1 MGKAD
6 LAFVQPQPIAPR
18 PRTGEGSEVRA
29 RPLVGK
35 ADLHL
40 HTAHSDGMASVAE
53 LIEHLEA
60 RTDLDVIAVTDHD
73 SLRGALDAR
82 ERWAHGSYR
91 FEVVPG
97 MEVTTIE
104 GHLLALFIEEPVPCL
119 RGVEETVDAVHR
131 LGGLCVIPHPF
142 TWMTRG
148 MGLRHIRRVLANK
161 ADGVG
166 FDGIETTN
174 DTPAGRIGAAKAK
187 ALNSREFGL
196 AEVGGSDAHFLACI
210 GAGYTEFEGR
220 TAADLRLAILNR
232 STRGVTVQHPSLR
245 EIGYGQVVR
254 QTYRGIMSTP
264 RVLGWGPTAASFVRR
279 MFAVR

>member
-1 MGKAD
+1 M
-6 LAFVQPQPIAPR
+6 
-18 PRTGEGSEVRA
+18 
-29 RPLVGK
+29 GK

-40 HTAHSDGMASVAE
+40 HTSHSDGMALVGE
-53 LIEHLEA
+53 LLTHVQE

-82 ERWAHGSYR
+82 ERWARGSYR

-119 RGVEETVDAVHR
+119 RGVEETVQAVHR
-131 LGGLCVIPHPF
+131 LGGLCIVPHPF
-142 TWMTRG
+142 TWLTRS
-148 MGLRHIRRVLANK
+148 MGLRHIRRVLASK
-161 ADGVG
+161 RDGVH
-166 FDGIETTN
+166 FDGIEVTN
-174 DTPAGRIGAAKAK
+174 GTPAGGIGAAKAK
-187 ALNSREFGL
+187 ALNSSEFRM
-196 AEVGGSDAHFLACI
+196 AEIGGSDAHFLPCI

-220 TAADLRLAILNR
+220 TAADLRQAILNR
-232 STRGVTVQHPSLR
+232 ATRGVSVRHPSLR

-264 RVLGWGPTAASFVRR
+264 RALGWGPTAASFVRR